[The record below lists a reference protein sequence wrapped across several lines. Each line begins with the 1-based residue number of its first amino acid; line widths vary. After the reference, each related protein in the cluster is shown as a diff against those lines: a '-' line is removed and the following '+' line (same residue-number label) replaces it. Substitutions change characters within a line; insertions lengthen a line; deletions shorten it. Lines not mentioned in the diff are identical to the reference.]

1 MRQNTISYAGFTP
14 RPTGAHLAWAFA
26 MFAAG
31 ILGAAGC
38 GFAAGFLAESTGG
51 PVGDLI
57 TLGAFLGFV
66 LAGGGVLYFGL
77 VRRYGWGLQEFGF
90 TRPTRSLWHLTW
102 WIPATIAAGG
112 IGAMLIGTAL
122 GLSPSGGSSE
132 TAGFH
137 LSIVASILIFVIT
150 VILAPLFEEIIFRRV
165 LMDWLD
171 ARFSTWIAATVTTV
185 AFTAAHIS
193 PAIMLYIVF
202 LGTSLILARLWFG
215 SLWGSF
221 LVHAA
226 NNGLVTAIALLAL

>member
-1 MRQNTISYAGFTP
+1 
-14 RPTGAHLAWAFA
+14 
-26 MFAAG
+26 
-31 ILGAAGC
+31 
-38 GFAAGFLAESTGG
+38 
-51 PVGDLI
+51 
-57 TLGAFLGFV
+57 
-66 LAGGGVLYFGL
+66 
-77 VRRYGWGLQEFGF
+77 
-90 TRPTRSLWHLTW
+90 
-102 WIPATIAAGG
+102 
-112 IGAMLIGTAL
+112 MLIGTAL

-150 VILAPLFEEIIFRRV
+150 VILAPLFEEIVFRRV